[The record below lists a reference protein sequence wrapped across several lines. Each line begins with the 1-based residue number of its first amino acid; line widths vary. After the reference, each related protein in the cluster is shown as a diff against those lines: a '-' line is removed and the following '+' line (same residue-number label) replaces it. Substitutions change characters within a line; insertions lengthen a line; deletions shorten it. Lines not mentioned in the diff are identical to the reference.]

1 MALSGGDIRV
11 AAGLA
16 ASGLMIELIVMMW
29 TKKLLSDD
37 EALTIFTGAIDG
49 LGQMAETQPHPTW
62 AAAQN
67 LLRIQAARFGGPVP
81 GSKPS

>member
-16 ASGLMIELIVMMW
+16 ASGVIIELIVMMW
-29 TKKLLSDD
+29 TKKMLSDD

-67 LLRIQAARFGGPVP
+67 LLRMHAAKFGGPVP